1 MAMRPLS
8 RKLSRP
14 LRGALLLVPALVAL
28 VAPRE
33 APGADVSLKIQVIYA
48 HSESKRIDPKLKELA
63 KTKPF
68 SNLRFTAYELKNEVP
83 LKLAIGSAGSIELPN
98 KRWMKVRATKMM
110 PDGKVRIEFKVDKP
124 EFSATAVISPGST
137 LAVGG
142 PKYEAGSLI
151 LAVERPK
158 G

>member
-1 MAMRPLS
+1 MQPRT
-8 RKLSRP
+8 RKLSR
-14 LRGALLLVPALVAL
+14 LIVAALFPVLTFAGSGRA
-28 VAPRE
+28 E
-33 APGADVSLKIQVIYA
+33 ASQVSLKIQVIYA
-48 HSESKRIDPKLKELA
+48 HNDSDRVDPKLVELA

-68 SNLRFTAYELKNEVP
+68 SKLKFTAYELKSEVP
-83 LKLAIGSAGSIELPN
+83 LRLGIGAAGSVELPN

-110 PDGKVRIEFKVDKP
+110 PDGNVRIEFSVDKP
-124 EFSATAVISPGST
+124 EFRATAVISPGST

-142 PKYEAGSLI
+142 PKYGAGSLI